1 MYNRIMTYT
10 VTLKRGEERR
20 ILAGHSWVYANEV
33 SKIEGDGGL
42 GSLATVLSHS
52 GAFLGKGYINHLS
65 KILVRIFIRDPEEQ
79 DTEELFTERLL
90 RANTLRRDLGYD
102 SAYRICF
109 SESDGLPSVI
119 ADKYGD
125 VIVISVLSLGFR
137 KKRDAIVKAL
147 VKLFSPAA
155 IYERSD
161 SPVLKKEGIEPYSG
175 LVYGTLPEK
184 TVIEENGLKLYV
196 DVVNGQKTGYY
207 LDQKENRAAVRRYC
221 AGKRVLDCFCNVGG
235 FTLNAATV
243 AKSVKAV
250 DISER
255 ALEELKANAEL
266 NSLNNVTAERADVF
280 EYLREAKKRN
290 ETYQTVV
297 LDPPAFCKSASEVA
311 GAVRGYRDINA
322 AAIKIIEDGGYL
334 VTASCSH
341 YMSTELFERTLKEA
355 GENAGRRLRIL
366 EKRMQA
372 SDHPALLGAPETEYL
387 KLFVCT
393 VSDKRG
399 I

>member
-1 MYNRIMTYT
+1 MTYT

-20 ILAGHSWVYANEV
+20 ILAGHPWVYANEV

-42 GSLATVLSHS
+42 GSLATVQSCN
-52 GAFLGKGYINHLS
+52 GTFLGKGYINHLS

-79 DTEELFTERLL
+79 DTEELFTERLF
-90 RANTLRRDLGYD
+90 RANALRRDLGYD
-102 SAYRICF
+102 SAYRLCF
-109 SESDGLPSVI
+109 SESDGLPSLI

-125 VIVISVLSLGFR
+125 VIVISILSLGFR
-137 KKRDAIVKAL
+137 KKRDMIVRAL

-175 LVYGTLPEK
+175 LLYGALPEK

-196 DVVNGQKTGYY
+196 DVVNGQKTGYF
-207 LDQKENRAAVRRYC
+207 LDQKENRMALRRYSV
-221 AGKRVLDCFCNVGG
+221 GKRVLDCFCNVGG

-266 NSLNNVTAERADVF
+266 NSLNNVTAECADVF
-280 EYLREAKKRN
+280 EYLRDARKRN
-290 ETYQTVV
+290 ETYQTII

-341 YMSTELFERTLKEA
+341 YMSAELFEKTLKEA

-366 EKRMQA
+366 EKRLQA

-393 VSDKRG
+393 VSDKRSL
-399 I
+399 

>member
-355 GENAGRRLRIL
+355 GDNAGKRLRIL
-366 EKRMQA
+366 EKRMQG